1 MGLSKDF
8 SLFVASRL
16 RENKGKNFS
25 SLIARIAVG
34 SIAIGIAVMILA
46 FAIFAGFKHNIQEKI
61 FSLASHIQAKKWVDS
76 YSYEE
81 IPVSTQLD
89 LYQNAAEIPGVEHIQ
104 VYSRKACILK
114 TDLEVSGAV
123 MKGVGTDY
131 DSARFNKNL
140 IAGSFIDLDKK
151 NYSTEIVVSN
161 NIAKRLQLSLGD
173 RLSVYFVQDPPRV
186 RRVTVK
192 GIYETGIEDFD
203 DLIIIGDIRLIQRLN
218 DWDSTQ
224 VGGFE
229 IFIDDFD
236 QLDVV
241 FENVWDAMDPELG
254 ISKVTEMYMQF
265 FDWFIMLNRNVVVVL
280 VVILFVA
287 GFNVISVTLIMITE
301 RTNMIGTLKA
311 LGSSNGQIRKIF
323 VYNGVRLIVKGL
335 VLGNLL
341 ALGFGFLQNQFKLI
355 PLDPSNYYMDAVPVM
370 FDTSVILLTNL
381 GFIALILLILMIPT
395 YIIARFQPI
404 KAIRFS

>member
-1 MGLSKDF
+1 LKKDF
-8 SLFVASRL
+8 SLFVAGRL
-16 RENKGKNFS
+16 RKSNGNNFS
-25 SLIARIAVG
+25 SLIAKIAVG
-34 SIAIGIAVMILA
+34 SIAIGIAVMLLA

-81 IPVSTQLD
+81 IPVDTSLD
-89 LYQNAAEIPGVEHIQ
+89 LYQNASQIEGVSHIQ

-114 TDLEVSGAV
+114 TEEEVTGAV
-123 MKGVGTDY
+123 MKGIGKDF
-131 DSARFNKNL
+131 DAARFKNNM
-140 IAGSFIDLDKK
+140 IDGDFINLDKK
-151 NYSTEIVVSN
+151 NYSTEIVISN
-161 NIAKRLQLSLGD
+161 RIAKRLQLAVND
-173 RLSVYFVQDPPRV
+173 KITIYFVQDPPRV
-186 RRVTVK
+186 RRATVT

-203 DLIIIGDIRLIQRLN
+203 EIVVIGDIRMIQRLN
-218 DWDSTQ
+218 KWDSTQ

-229 IFIDDFD
+229 IFIDDFNKID
-236 QLDVV
+236 ET

-254 ISKVTEMYMQF
+254 ISKVNELYMQF
-265 FDWFIMLNRNVVVVL
+265 FDWFIMLNRNVIVVL
-280 VVILFVA
+280 IVILFVA

-311 LGSSNGQIRKIF
+311 LGSSNAQIRKIF
-323 VYNGVRLIVKGL
+323 VYNGVRLIAIGL
-335 VLGNLL
+335 LLGNIA
-341 ALGFGFLQNQFKLI
+341 ALGFGYLQNKFKLI

-370 FDTSVILLTNL
+370 FNPTVILLTNL
-381 GFIALILLILMIPT
+381 GFIILILLILIIPT